1 MSFNRKSVIPA
12 TCILR
17 ETLRVIRSQGTLRS
31 VMCQPGWE
39 RGSRENGYI
48 YMDG

>member
-1 MSFNRKSVIPA
+1 MSFNRKPVIPA

-17 ETLRVIRSQGTLRS
+17 ETVRAIRSQGTLCS

-39 RGSRENGYI
+39 QGSRENGHM
-48 YMDG
+48 YMYG